1 MPASFS
7 DDQIMLCLAGLAYRG
22 VHSAGA
28 GRLHTEAIGRAIAE
42 GLDTLPPLAGG
53 WDLAWGPAT
62 YRAPVSII
70 DDTLVY
76 VARDRQRPRRYV
88 VGIRGTN
95 PGSAF
100 DWAFGDLWAGRQ
112 TPWANGDGTAAV
124 SLSTALGL
132 TVLLRLRADG
142 PRSDVVSRVWDAV
155 DTRLDGVQVALA
167 AAAEV
172 LAALARPALRPM
184 RQAFT
189 DVVQAMLAAR
199 GRLEADGS
207 DSVLGAVAARWQ
219 SRARTMLLDLVAE
232 AKALTGGRAE
242 LAVLALLETEAG
254 FRAHLGTGADLQQF
268 LAGAVVR
275 GADEIVVTG
284 HSKGGA
290 LASTL
295 ALALAETQ
303 GAPGGWDPER
313 RATVHCWSYA
323 GPTAGNAAFAA
334 YSDAVIGP
342 RCHRIANALDVVPHA
357 WSTDGLARIADLYDP
372 RRVIPL
378 PALRPLTDVIGAAT
392 AQLGYRHVGTQVTIL
407 DGTLEPSATDFVS
420 QLVHQH
426 MQAYCDR
433 LGLFEHG
440 IGTRAFFDPLTLLP
454 RNGRAAV
461 PA

>member
-1 MPASFS
+1 MPAF
-7 DDQIMLCLAGLAYRG
+7 DDHQIMLCLAGLAYRG
-22 VHSAGA
+22 VHRTGA
-28 GRLHTEAIGRAIAE
+28 GRFHTETIGRSIAE
-42 GLDTLPPLAGG
+42 GLDTLPPLASG
-53 WDLAWGPAT
+53 WDLAWGPAG
-62 YRAPVSII
+62 YRAPVSVI
-70 DDTLVY
+70 DDTLLY

-88 VGIRGTN
+88 VAIRGTN

-100 DWAFGDLWAGRQ
+100 DWAFGDLWAGHQ
-112 TPWANGDGTAAV
+112 TPWAYGDGGAAV

-132 TVLLRLRADG
+132 TVLLQLRSDG
-142 PRSDVVSRVWDAV
+142 PRSDVVTRIWDTV
-155 DTRLDGVQVALA
+155 DARLDGIQMA
-167 AAAEV
+167 ATAAMEV

-184 RQAFT
+184 RHAFT
-189 DVVQAMLAAR
+189 DVVQAMLAVR
-199 GRLEADGS
+199 GRLEAD
-207 DSVLGAVAARWQ
+207 VANAPLGAVAARWQ
-219 SRARTMLLDLVAE
+219 SRTRTLLLDLVAE
-232 AKALTGGRAE
+232 AQPLTGGRAE

-254 FRAHLGTGADLQQF
+254 LRAHLGTGADLQQF

-303 GAPGGWDPER
+303 GDAGGWDPER

-334 YSDAVIGP
+334 RSDAIIGP

-357 WSTDGLARIADLYDP
+357 WSTDGLAAIAGLYDA
-372 RRVIPL
+372 RRVAPL
-378 PALRPLTDVIGAAT
+378 AALAPLTAVITTAT
-392 AQLGYRHVGTQVTIL
+392 AHLHYRHVGTHVTVL
-407 DGTLEPSATDFVS
+407 DGVLEPTAVDFVS

-426 MQAYCDR
+426 MQAYCDL
-433 LGLFEHG
+433 LGLAEHG
-440 IGTRAFFDPLTLLP
+440 IGTRTFFDPLTLLP
-454 RNGRAAV
+454 GNGRAAI